1 MKLSDQQNIDN
12 LMLTFI
18 NSSFCPS
25 QQEHL
30 PIPLYLDELMRTA
43 SLQAVPIFII
53 DALQTYLEGHP
64 NHKPFAKDTFADK
77 ARRLQLVGQVMAF
90 ERMYAKHERVMA
102 DLARLY
108 ATRGLRMMVL
118 KGYGLSLDW
127 PISNHRIMGD
137 LDIYISSD
145 KQSEKGKMVPW
156 QVADALV
163 SEQCGIKVDDGHEHH
178 TVFCFNGVTVE
189 NHYDFINTK
198 AHRDAPKIE
207 ARLKQLAAK
216 NSKKIEVEGATIY
229 LPSADFNAIFL
240 MRHMGQHFAGDNL
253 NLRQMLD
260 WGFFVKAHSHEVD
273 WDATILFL
281 KEIGLYQ
288 FFNHINA
295 ICVDSLGFAEEF
307 FPRIE
312 RNNYWEKRILKDIL
326 HPEFEEKKP
335 NGGLLAI
342 LRFKTKRWW
351 RNRWKHQLVYN
362 DSLIM
367 TFATLAWS
375 HLKRFKT
382 IKD

>member
-1 MKLSDQQNIDN
+1 MFSIQHNTYN
-12 LMLTFI
+12 LLLTLI
-18 NSSFCPS
+18 RSSFCSYP
-25 QQEHL
+25 QEH
-30 PIPLYLDELMRTA
+30 IPLPLDLDELMKTA
-43 SLQAVPIFII
+43 SLQAVPILVI
-53 DALQTYLEGHP
+53 DALNKYLEAYPSHR
-64 NHKPFAKDTFADK
+64 PFAKDMFADK

-90 ERMYAKHERVMA
+90 ERMYAKHERAMA

-108 ATRGLRMMVL
+108 STRGLRMMVL

-127 PISNHRIMGD
+127 PISNHRIVGD

-145 KQSEKGKMVPW
+145 KPTDKGNLPPW
-156 QVADALV
+156 QEADAVV
-163 SEQCGIKVDDGHEHH
+163 SEQCGIKIDDGHEHH
-178 TVFCFNGVTVE
+178 TVFCFKGVTVE

-207 ARLKQLAAK
+207 ARLKLLAEK

-240 MRHMGQHFAGDNL
+240 MRHMGQHFAGEYL

-295 ICVDSLGFAEEF
+295 ICVDSLGFAEDI

-312 RNNYWEKRILKDIL
+312 RNNYWEQRILKDIL
-326 HPEFEEKKP
+326 HPKFKEKKL

-367 TFATLAWS
+367 TFATLAWN

>member
-1 MKLSDQQNIDN
+1 MFSIQHNTYN
-12 LMLTFI
+12 LLLTLI
-18 NSSFCPS
+18 RSSFYSYPQVNLS
-25 QQEHL
+25 L
-30 PIPLYLDELMRTA
+30 TLDLDELMKTA
-43 SLQAVPIFII
+43 SLQAVPILVI
-53 DALQTYLEGHP
+53 DAL
-64 NHKPFAKDTFADK
+64 HKYFEVYPSHRPFAKDMFADK
-77 ARRLQLVGQVMAF
+77 ARRLQWVGQVMAY
-90 ERMYAKHERVMA
+90 ERMYAKHERAMA

-127 PISNHRIMGD
+127 PTSNHRIVGD

-145 KQSEKGKMVPW
+145 KPTDKGNMPPW
-156 QVADALV
+156 QEADAVV
-163 SEQCGIKVDDGHEHH
+163 SEQCGIKIDDGHEHH
-178 TVFCFNGVTVE
+178 TVFCFKGVTVE

-198 AHRDAPKIE
+198 AHWDAQKIE
-207 ARLKQLAAK
+207 AHLKLLAAK
-216 NSKKIEVEGATIY
+216 NSKKIEVEGAIIY

-240 MRHMGQHFAGDNL
+240 MRHMGQHFAGEHL

-295 ICVDSLGFAEEF
+295 ICTDSLGFAEDI

-312 RNNYWEKRILKDIL
+312 RNNYWEQRILKDIL

-335 NGGLLAI
+335 IGGLFAN

-362 DSLIM
+362 DSLTM

>member
-12 LMLTFI
+12 LMLTLI
-18 NSSFCPS
+18 NSSFYSYP
-25 QQEHL
+25 QVNL
-30 PIPLYLDELMRTA
+30 PLPLGLDELMKTA
-43 SLQAVPIFII
+43 SLQAVPILVI
-53 DALQTYLEGHP
+53 DALHKYLEVYPSHM
-64 NHKPFAKDTFADK
+64 PFAKDMFADK
-77 ARRLQLVGQVMAF
+77 ARRLQWVGQVMAY
-90 ERMYAKHERVMA
+90 ERMYAKHERAMA

-108 ATRGLRMMVL
+108 ATRGFRMMVL

-127 PISNHRIMGD
+127 PTSNHRIVGD

-145 KQSEKGKMVPW
+145 KPTDKGNMSPW
-156 QVADALV
+156 QEADAVV
-163 SEQCGIKVDDGHEHH
+163 SEQCGIKIDDGHEHH
-178 TVFCFNGVTVE
+178 TVFCFKGVTVE

-198 AHRDAPKIE
+198 AHRDAQKIE
-207 ARLKQLAAK
+207 ARLKLLAAK
-216 NSKKIEVEGATIY
+216 NSRKIEVEGATIY

-295 ICVDSLGFAEEF
+295 ICTDILGFAEDI

-312 RNNYWEKRILKDIL
+312 RNPCWEQRILKDIL
-326 HPEFEEKKP
+326 HHEFEEKKP
-335 NGGLLAI
+335 KKGLFAI
-342 LRFKTKRWW
+342 IWFKTKRWW

-362 DSLIM
+362 DSLLM
-367 TFATLAWS
+367 TFVTLAWS
-375 HLKRFKT
+375 HLKNFKT

>member
-1 MKLSDQQNIDN
+1 MTNTCNFLLTLIRSSLS
-12 LMLTFI
+12 
-18 NSSFCPS
+18 SST
-25 QQEHL
+25 QDHL
-30 PIPLYLDELMRTA
+30 SLSLDLDELMKTA
-43 SLQAVPIFII
+43 SLQAVPILVV
-53 DALQTYLEGHP
+53 DALQKYFETHP
-64 NHKPFAKDTFADK
+64 DHKHFAKDTFADK
-77 ARRLQLVGQVMAF
+77 TRRLQWVGQVMAF
-90 ERMYAKHERVMA
+90 ERMYAKHERAMA

-108 ATRGLRMMVL
+108 STRGLRMMVL

-127 PISNHRIMGD
+127 PISNHRIVGD

-145 KQSEKGKMVPW
+145 KPTDKGCMAPW
-156 QVADALV
+156 QEAEALV
-163 SEQCGIKVDDGHEHH
+163 RDQCGIRVDEGHEHH
-178 TVFCFNGVTVE
+178 TIFNFNGVAVE

-207 ARLKQLAAK
+207 ARLKTLAEIDCK
-216 NSKKIEVEGATIY
+216 EIEVDGTRIY
-229 LPSADFNAIFL
+229 LPSANFNAIFL
-240 MRHMGQHFAGDNL
+240 MRHMGQHFAGEHL
-253 NLRQMLD
+253 NLRQILD

-295 ICVDSLGFAEEF
+295 ICTDSLGFAEDI

-312 RNNYWEKRILKDIL
+312 RNPYWEQRILKDIL
-326 HPEFEEKKP
+326 HPEFEVTKPKK
-335 NGGLLAI
+335 GLFAI
-342 LRFKTKRWW
+342 IWFKAMRWW

-362 DSLIM
+362 DSLLM
-367 TFATLAWS
+367 TFVTLAWS

>member
-1 MKLSDQQNIDN
+1 MLSVQPYTYNR
-12 LMLTFI
+12 LLTLI
-18 NSSFCPS
+18 RSSFCPS

-43 SLQAVPIFII
+43 LLQAVPIFVI
-53 DALQTYLEGHP
+53 DALQTCLEGHP

-77 ARRLQLVGQVMAF
+77 ARKLQLVGQVMAF

-127 PISNHRIMGD
+127 PISNHRILGD

-145 KQSEKGKMVPW
+145 KPTDKGGMPPW
-156 QVADALV
+156 QEADSLV
-163 SEQCGIKVDDGHEHH
+163 REHCGIRVDDGHEHH
-178 TVFCFNGVTVE
+178 TVFCFKGVTVE

-198 AHRDAPKIE
+198 AHRDAQKIE
-207 ARLKQLAAK
+207 ARLKFLAAK
-216 NSKKIEVEGATIY
+216 NCKKIEVEGAIIY

-240 MRHMGQHFAGDNL
+240 MRHMGQHFAGEHL

-260 WGFFVKAHSHEVD
+260 WAFFVKAHSHEVD

-295 ICVDSLGFAEEF
+295 ICVDSFGFAEDI

-312 RNNYWEKRILKDIL
+312 RNPYWEQRILKDIL

-335 NGGLLAI
+335 NCGLLAI

-362 DSLIM
+362 DSLPM

-375 HLKRFKT
+375 HLKRLKT